1 MLTWRRRTTMT
12 DAIMQAYKDVEAAVE
27 RYTKL
32 LQEHVVILQNTEPP
46 GSDKLV
52 RMSQGSKAMR
62 DSAMIFLSYA
72 KYVAYGMPASEEM
85 VEDEIQG

>member
-1 MLTWRRRTTMT
+1 MT
-12 DAIMQAYKDVEAAVE
+12 DAILQAYKEVELAVE
-27 RYTKL
+27 RYTRL
-32 LQEHVVILQNTEPP
+32 LQDHVVILQNTEKP

-52 RMSQGSKAMR
+52 RMEQGSRAMR
-62 DSAMIFLSYA
+62 DSAMIYLSYA

>member
-1 MLTWRRRTTMT
+1 MT
-12 DAIMQAYKDVEAAVE
+12 DEILKAYKEVESAVE
-27 RYTKL
+27 RYIRL
-32 LQEHVVILQNTEPP
+32 LHDHVTMMQNIEPP

-52 RMSQGSKAMR
+52 RMAAGSKAMT
-62 DSAMIFLSYA
+62 DSAMIYLSYA

>member
-1 MLTWRRRTTMT
+1 MT
-12 DAIMQAYKDVEAAVE
+12 DEILKAYKDVEEAVE
-27 RYTKL
+27 RYIKL
-32 LQEHVVILQNTEPP
+32 LHEHVTMMQNIEPP

-52 RMSQGSKAMR
+52 RMAAGSKAMT
-62 DSAMIFLSYA
+62 DSAMIYLSYA